1 MGRPPGLGSR
11 GAGATASFAPSS
23 SGSPAGR
30 SGRERGQPGS
40 RAPERQGPDPD
51 RRLCRLLP
59 PARPRRRW
67 ASAGRDPCAAA
78 ARSALFRK
86 EIKPLRGGPR
96 PPRLLGGS
104 VRRGRNR
111 VPQRGEWS
119 RGRGPLRRNRE
130 RRRGAERGE
139 EPRGERGR
147 RGAPG
152 AETARAKAPR
162 GRAGGAPSPAEVV
175 RVGDFRQVPESPA
188 LRVGAPASP
197 GPRACTWPAPASAG
211 ALTFLGFESSPPLQ
225 GTGSTLRTGPTL
237 GTELRAPK
245 PLRHRPCGVSRSAL
259 AAPAHFSPSLGAADP
274 GTPRASRRPRDTNR
288 RQEPRSRRAAAGLS
302 LPDPQRGWTW
312 AAQAAGDR
320 GRVGASGARA
330 GRRRQRSC
338 NVEASSA
345 AGLSEASGRR

>member
-59 PARPRRRW
+59 PARPRRRG

-96 PPRLLGGS
+96 PPGLLGGS

-175 RVGDFRQVPESPA
+175 RRWRLPPGPGESRPSGWGARISGAPGVHLASSRVGRGPHIPRVRELIPLSRGQGAPFGLARLSGRSSEHLSLSATGPAASPA
-188 LRVGAPASP
+188 QP
-197 GPRACTWPAPASAG
+197 
-211 ALTFLGFESSPPLQ
+211 
-225 GTGSTLRTGPTL
+225 
-237 GTELRAPK
+237 
-245 PLRHRPCGVSRSAL
+245 
-259 AAPAHFSPSLGAADP
+259 
-274 GTPRASRRPRDTNR
+274 
-288 RQEPRSRRAAAGLS
+288 
-302 LPDPQRGWTW
+302 
-312 AAQAAGDR
+312 
-320 GRVGASGARA
+320 
-330 GRRRQRSC
+330 
-338 NVEASSA
+338 
-345 AGLSEASGRR
+345 